1 MMVLVDTSVWV
12 AHFRSGDTR
21 LVALLNGNQVLTHP
35 MVIGELACGNLR
47 NRFDTLTRLK
57 GLPQASVASDED
69 ALSFIE
75 RHKLMGRGIGYIDAH
90 LLVSTALG
98 ASFVLWTLDNRLMSV
113 AMDLHIAYLP

>member
-12 AHFRSGDTR
+12 GHFRSGDTR

-47 NRFDTLTRLK
+47 NRSDTLTRLK
-57 GLPQASVASDED
+57 DLPKAFVASDEV

-90 LLVSTALG
+90 LLVSTALD
-98 ASFVLWTLDNRLMSV
+98 ASSLWTLDNRLMSV